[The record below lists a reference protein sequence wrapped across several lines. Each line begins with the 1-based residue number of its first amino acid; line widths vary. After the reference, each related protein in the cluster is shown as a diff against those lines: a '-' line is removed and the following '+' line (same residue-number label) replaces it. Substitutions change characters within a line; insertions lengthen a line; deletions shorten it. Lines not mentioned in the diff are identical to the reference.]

1 MLQAPS
7 DSSRSSVPFWISVA
21 ALAVLL
27 VLGALR
33 IEILVDDA
41 FIFFRHASNARDG
54 HGLVWNPPPFQPVE
68 GYTSFSWQLLLWG
81 VWACSGVEPPH
92 FANGLSI
99 GCGVL
104 TLLVCAATSRR
115 LRDREGQP
123 LPGWCLLVALACI
136 VGNRTFLQWQ
146 TSGLETGLFVLVVT
160 AWALFGVSVGGRDRA
175 SWWLC
180 WSLLSVVTA
189 WTRPDG
195 LLFAAATCGCLVVA
209 VSTGRTSL
217 RQACIGSSPILL
229 IFAHLLWRHSFYGEW
244 LPNTYFAKV
253 DSPWPEAGLRYF
265 ACFALENA
273 VWLWLPLAGAWLLA
287 SLRRPGVVRHVVGD
301 GLPAVAVVVSLV
313 AHLIY
318 YVVQVGGDHF
328 EYRVFSHLVPVG
340 VLAALAMAAR
350 LWRSPGIVAATVL
363 VMGAA
368 SGIGWYQLWVTE
380 FQVPPR
386 YDPLAPHMPA
396 PLRPIAHWYDRQK
409 TWMQWHM
416 VGIRFLHGL
425 NPEELARLYPERRR
439 RAAEVD
445 DVPVLRA
452 RAVGWVGWVLPDV
465 AVLDELGLNDWVV
478 ARLPVTFAGSTM
490 FPKAARDQFVQ
501 IADADADGTATRQE
515 LVAACVAVTGAAA
528 ADAEGFAEAMLLL
541 FGTSGEQRLTLAQ
554 LAELEPFFA
563 NLRLMAHTRVAPQ
576 EYVDAFDPNVTIQG
590 RDVTIRPREK
600 PLRAADVQRIE
611 ASWRERVRKHAER

>member
-1 MLQAPS
+1 MLPDPP
-7 DSSRSSVPFWISVA
+7 DSSRRPVRFWIAVA

-68 GYTSFSWQLLLWG
+68 GYTSFSWQLLLWA
-81 VWACSGVEPPH
+81 VWALSDVEPPH
-92 FANGLSI
+92 FANVLSI

-104 TLLVCAATSRR
+104 TLLVCAAASTR
-115 LRDREGQP
+115 LRDREGRP
-123 LPGWCLLVALACI
+123 LPVWCRVLALACI

-160 AWALFGVSVGGRDRA
+160 AWALFGVTMAGRRGA
-175 SWWLC
+175 SWWFG
-180 WSLLSVVTA
+180 WSLLSVATA

-195 LLFAAATCGCLVVA
+195 LLFAAATCSCLGVA
-209 VSTGRTSL
+209 VVTRRATL
-217 RQACIGSSPILL
+217 RQACIGSSPMLL
-229 IFAHLLWRHSFYGEW
+229 ILAHLLWRHSFYGEW

-253 DSPWPEAGLRYF
+253 DAPWPEAGLRYF

-273 VWLWLPLAGAWLLA
+273 VWLWIPLAGAWLCA
-287 SLRRPGVVRHVVGD
+287 SLRRPGVVRAAFGD
-301 GLPAVAVVVSLV
+301 GLPLLAVVVSLA
-313 AHLIY
+313 AHVTY

-340 VLAALAMAAR
+340 VLAALAMAAQ
-350 LWRSPGIVAATVL
+350 LWRSLGIVGATTL
-363 VMGAA
+363 ALGAA
-368 SGIGWYQLWVTE
+368 STIGWYQLWVTE
-380 FQVPPR
+380 FMVPPS

-416 VGIRFLHGL
+416 VGIRFLHGMDS
-425 NPEELARLYPERRR
+425 EDLARLYPERRR
-439 RAAEVD
+439 RAAAVD

-452 RAVGWVGWVLPDV
+452 RAVGVVGWVLPDV

-478 ARLPVTFAGSTM
+478 ARLPVSIAGSSM
-490 FPKAARDQFVQ
+490 FPKVARDQFLRVV
-501 IADADADGTATRQE
+501 DADADGSATKQE
-515 LVAACVAVTGAAA
+515 LVAACIASTGAAA
-528 ADAEGFAEAMLLL
+528 ADAEGFAETMLRL
-541 FGTSGEQRLTLAQ
+541 FGARGAERLTLAE
-554 LAELEPFFA
+554 LAALETFFA

-576 EYVDAFDPNVTIQG
+576 EYIDAFDPNVTIQG
-590 RDVTIRPREK
+590 RDVAIRPREK
-600 PLRAADVQRIE
+600 PLRAVDVQRIE
-611 ASWRERVRKHAER
+611 ASWRERVRKRP

>member
-1 MLQAPS
+1 MLPEPP
-7 DSSRSSVPFWISVA
+7 DSSRRPVRFWIAVA

-68 GYTSFSWQLLLWG
+68 GYTSFSWQLLLWA
-81 VWACSGVEPPH
+81 VWALSDVEPPH
-92 FANGLSI
+92 FANVLSI

-104 TLLVCAATSRR
+104 TLLVCAAASTR
-115 LRDREGQP
+115 LRDREGRP
-123 LPGWCLLVALACI
+123 LPVWCRVLALACI

-160 AWALFGVSVGGRDRA
+160 AWALFGVTMAGRRGT
-175 SWWLC
+175 SWWFG
-180 WSLLSVVTA
+180 WSLLSVATA

-195 LLFAAATCGCLVVA
+195 LLFAAATCSCLGVA
-209 VSTGRTSL
+209 VVTRRTTL
-217 RQACIGSSPILL
+217 RQACIGSSPMLL
-229 IFAHLLWRHSFYGEW
+229 ILAHLLWRHSFYGEW

-253 DSPWPEAGLRYF
+253 DAPWPEAGLRYF

-273 VWLWLPLAGAWLLA
+273 VWLWIPLAGAWLFA
-287 SLRRPGVVRHVVGD
+287 SIRRPGVVRAAFGD
-301 GLPAVAVVVSLV
+301 GLPLLAVVVSLAAHV
-313 AHLIY
+313 AY

-328 EYRVFSHLVPVG
+328 EYRVLSHLVPVG
-340 VLAALAMAAR
+340 VLAALAMAAQ
-350 LWRSPGIVAATVL
+350 LWRSLVIVGATTMAL
-363 VMGAA
+363 GAA
-368 SGIGWYQLWVTE
+368 STIGWYQLWVTE
-380 FQVPPR
+380 FMVPPS

-416 VGIRFLHGL
+416 VGIRFLHGMDS
-425 NPEELARLYPERRR
+425 EDLARLYPERRR

-452 RAVGWVGWVLPDV
+452 RAVGVVGWVLPDV

-478 ARLPVTFAGSTM
+478 ARLPVSIAGSSM
-490 FPKAARDQFVQ
+490 FPKVARDQFLRLV
-501 IADADADGTATRQE
+501 DADADGSATKQE
-515 LVAACVAVTGAAA
+515 LVAACIASTGAAA
-528 ADAEGFAEAMLLL
+528 ADAEGFAETMLRL
-541 FGTSGEQRLTLAQ
+541 FGARGAERLTLAE
-554 LAELEPFFA
+554 LAALETFFA

-576 EYVDAFDPNVTIQG
+576 EYIDAFDPNVTIQG
-590 RDVTIRPREK
+590 RDVAIRPREK

-611 ASWRERVRKHAER
+611 ASWRERVRKRP